1 MSKKKKKEL
10 EENGITQPDYNQENI
25 QVLSDIEHI
34 KLRYGMY
41 ISDNGAYQLFSE
53 TLDNA
58 LDEMGE
64 GFGDEILVI
73 VDTKLNK
80 YTVVDHGRGI
90 PIGMKRLENN
100 EEKEI
105 LEVICTKANSSGK
118 FNTMSY
124 KYSAGINGLGI
135 TITNALS
142 EYFEITTM
150 RDGKAVTFKARDG
163 EKDSLD
169 YFDVPKEKHGVV
181 TSFIPGETFKKQK
194 VIPIEKIIERCR
206 VASALGYR
214 VRLAVDGEEIDTD
227 ATIFDLIT
235 ESDNSISVYK
245 ELPLITVESQEK
257 ELMKVAIRYTSDT
270 NDRYFGY
277 TNMLTNSS
285 GGTHVN
291 ELSKTIVSAWRDF
304 IDKKKIKLEVEL
316 KPNDFLVGLRAVC
329 AIFISQPEFSSQT
342 KEKLVV
348 HKSRLEELMGNF
360 KDKFKELLYENEDV
374 TVALIKRFTEYRIA
388 QNKLLMNK
396 DIMSKI
402 KINEDGS
409 NNIRRRTMVEKL
421 VECTSKKM
429 EGTELHIF
437 EGDSAS
443 GLGKIMRNKETQSI
457 LPLRGKILNI
467 TNKNVKES
475 LKSQPICNIAN
486 AVGAGIGSLCD
497 ASKRRYER
505 IIIDADADP
514 DGKQIY
520 SLVLSVFINIFPDLV
535 KAGAVYVSLPPLY
548 GYTKG
553 KERIYTNNM
562 NEIPENAKDFVRYKG
577 LGQMSNNEFYDCIL
591 NPEKRKLYRIEY
603 PSDIEKFNKILGTSE
618 GKTELLEEL
627 GIIENY

>member
-1 MSKKKKKEL
+1 
-10 EENGITQPDYNQENI
+10 
-25 QVLSDIEHI
+25 
-34 KLRYGMY
+34 MY
-41 ISDNGAYQLFSE
+41 IGDLNDKNGKALGPYQLFSE
-53 TLDNA
+53 ILDNS

-64 GFGDEILVI
+64 GHGNEILVI

-80 YTVVDHGRGI
+80 YTVVDQGRGI
-90 PIGMKRLENN
+90 PIGMKTLENG
-100 EEKEI
+100 EQKET
-105 LEVICTKANSSGK
+105 LEVICTKSNSSGK
-118 FNTMSY
+118 FNTNSY

-142 EYFEITTM
+142 EEFEITTM
-150 RDGKAVTFKARDG
+150 RDGKGVTFKAKHG
-163 EKDSLD
+163 EKLSLNYID
-169 YFDVPKEKHGVV
+169 LPKEKHGVV
-181 TSFIPGETFKKQK
+181 TSFIAEENIFKQK
-194 VIPIEKIIERCR
+194 KIPLERIIDRCR

-214 VRLAVDGEEIDTD
+214 VRLAVDGEELDTN

-235 ESDNSISVYK
+235 ESDESISIYK
-245 ELPLITVESQEK
+245 ELPLITVENQEK
-257 ELMKVAIRYTSDT
+257 ELMKVALRYTSDT

-291 ELSKTIVSAWRDF
+291 ELSKTIISAWQEF
-304 IDKKKIKLEVEL
+304 VDKKKIKLEVNL
-316 KPNDFLVGLRAVC
+316 KPNDYLTGLRAVC

-342 KEKLVV
+342 KEKLVIP
-348 HKSRLEELMGNF
+348 KNRLEELMGNF
-360 KDKFKELLYENEDV
+360 KDKFKEMLYDNEDV
-374 TVALIKRFTEYRIA
+374 TIALIKRFTEYRIA

-437 EGDSAS
+437 EGDSAC

-467 TNKNVKES
+467 TNKNIKES

-486 AVGAGIGSLCD
+486 AVGCGIGSLCD
-497 ASKRRYER
+497 ASKRRYEKV
-505 IIIDADADP
+505 IVDADADP

-553 KERIYTNNM
+553 KERIYTDNM
-562 NEIPENAKDFVRYKG
+562 DEVPEDAKDFVRYKG
-577 LGQMSNNEFYDCIL
+577 LGQMGQDEFYDCIL
-591 NPEKRKLYRIEY
+591 NPNKRKLYRIEY

-627 GIIENY
+627 GIIEKY

>member
-1 MSKKKKKEL
+1 
-10 EENGITQPDYNQENI
+10 
-25 QVLSDIEHI
+25 
-34 KLRYGMY
+34 MY
-41 ISDNGAYQLFSE
+41 IGDNGPYQLFSE
-53 TLDNA
+53 TLDNS

-64 GFGDEILVI
+64 GYGDEILVI

-90 PIGMKRLENN
+90 PIGMKTLENG
-100 EEKEI
+100 EQKET

-118 FNTMSY
+118 FNTNSY

-142 EYFEITTM
+142 QEFEITTM
-150 RDGKAVTFKARDG
+150 REGKGVTFKASNG
-163 EKDSLD
+163 EKISLNYMD
-169 YFDVPKEKHGVV
+169 FPKEKHGVV
-181 TSFIPGETFKKQK
+181 TSFIPGDTFKQK
-194 VIPIEKIIERCR
+194 VIPIEKIIDRCR

-214 VRLAVDGEEIDTD
+214 VRLAVDGEELDTN
-227 ATIFDLIT
+227 ATIYDLIT
-235 ESDNSISVYK
+235 ESDESISIYK
-245 ELPLITVESQEK
+245 ELPLITVENQEN
-257 ELMKVAIRYTSDT
+257 ELMKVALRYTSDT

-291 ELSKTIVSAWRDF
+291 ELSKTIISAWQEF
-304 IDKKKIKLEVEL
+304 VDKKKIKLEVNL
-316 KPNDFLVGLRAVC
+316 KPNDYLTGLRAVC

-342 KEKLVV
+342 KEKLVIP
-348 HKSRLEELMGNF
+348 KNRLEELMSNF
-360 KDKFKELLYENEDV
+360 KDKFKEMLYDNEDV

-437 EGDSAS
+437 EGDSAC

-467 TNKNVKES
+467 TNKNIKES

-486 AVGAGIGSLCD
+486 AVGCGIGSLCD
-497 ASKRRYER
+497 ANKRRYEK
-505 IIIDADADP
+505 IIVDADADP

-553 KERIYTNNM
+553 KERIYTDNM
-562 NEIPENAKDFVRYKG
+562 EEVPEDAKDFVRYKG
-577 LGQMSNNEFYDCIL
+577 LGQMGQDEFYDCIL
-591 NPEKRKLYRIEY
+591 NPNKRKLYRIEY